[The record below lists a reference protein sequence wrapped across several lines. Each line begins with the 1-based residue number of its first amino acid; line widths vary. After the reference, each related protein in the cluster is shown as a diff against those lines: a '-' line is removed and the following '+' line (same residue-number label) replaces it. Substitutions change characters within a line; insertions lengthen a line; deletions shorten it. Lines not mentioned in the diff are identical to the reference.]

1 MMKIG
6 IQCTMLFCLCIH
18 LIVAQPSTSIDSIS
32 SFSKIHKSDV
42 LIPSILFGASLIC
55 FTHNTILDDLEY
67 RKARNKWLS
76 DFRIHADD
84 YLQVAPIAAVYSL
97 DLFGVKGKNNI
108 ANQSYI
114 LLKAQIITE
123 LLVQPLKYIS
133 HVQRPDSSDYH
144 SFPSGHTAEA
154 FMAATFLHKEF
165 GTKSI
170 YYSIAAYTIASSVG
184 LLRIANNRHWT
195 SDVLAG
201 AAFGILA
208 TNLAYKVFPLKS
220 SQSLSNK
227 IRIYPSYAGNNMML
241 GVNFIF

>member
-1 MMKIG
+1 MNNLKLVFSYCLVFVIIQSPCAQHPDTSVYKIN
-6 IQCTMLFCLCIH
+6 
-18 LIVAQPSTSIDSIS
+18 
-32 SFSKIHKSDV
+32 KSDI
-42 LIPSILFGASLIC
+42 LIPSMLLGASLIC

-84 YLQVAPIAAVYSL
+84 YLQFAPIAAVYSL
-97 DLFGVKGKNNI
+97 SLFGVECKNNI

-123 LLVQPLKYIS
+123 LLVQPLKYITR
-133 HVQRPDSSDYH
+133 VQRPDSSDYR

-165 GTKSI
+165 GSKSI
-170 YYSIAAYTIASSVG
+170 YYSIAAYTVASSVG
-184 LLRIANNRHWT
+184 LLRIANNRHWA

-201 AAFGILA
+201 AALGILA
-208 TNLAYKVFPLKS
+208 TNLAYKIFPLKS
-220 SQSLSNK
+220 SPTFSSR
-227 IRIYPSYAGNNMML
+227 IRLQPSYVGNQ
-241 GVNFIF
+241 FILSAKLRF